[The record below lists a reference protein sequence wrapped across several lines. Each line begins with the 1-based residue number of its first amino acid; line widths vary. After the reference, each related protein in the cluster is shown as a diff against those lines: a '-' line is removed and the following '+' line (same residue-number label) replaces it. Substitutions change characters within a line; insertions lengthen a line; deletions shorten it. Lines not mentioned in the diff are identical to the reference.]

1 MSSSRY
7 ARVLLSG
14 AAVIRNTAR
23 LQTRRQSHTCAHSRS
38 LTLAAAARQQQAFE
52 EAVHP
57 GSGVMTATTGS
68 DALHL
73 QFLDGRTSAIPYSF
87 LRDHCRCRRCRS
99 LLTPS
104 INSHF
109 QPAVHPEIIQSNV
122 LGVVIDWSDGHI
134 SKYSGEWLH
143 NAAHDISFS
152 LS

>member
-1 MSSSRY
+1 MTS
-7 ARVLLSG
+7 VLFPP
-14 AAVIRNTAR
+14 T
-23 LQTRRQSHTCAHSRS
+23 
-38 LTLAAAARQQQAFE
+38 
-52 EAVHP
+52 P

-87 LRDHCRCRRCRS
+87 LRDHCRCRTCRS
-99 LLTPS
+99 LLTPK

-109 QPAVHPEIIQSNV
+109 QPAVQPEIIQVRNQCALVRTVSSECCYILAQTRTLGSFLVDHGGVPPSLQSNV

-143 NAAHDISFS
+143 NAAHDINFS